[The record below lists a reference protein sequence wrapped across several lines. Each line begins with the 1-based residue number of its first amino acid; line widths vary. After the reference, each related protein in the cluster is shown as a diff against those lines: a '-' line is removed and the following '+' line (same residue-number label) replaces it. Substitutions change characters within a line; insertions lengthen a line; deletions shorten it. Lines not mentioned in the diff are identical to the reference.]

1 LATIID
7 SLLVSL
13 GLDASGMK
21 KGAKD
26 ASDSFDKIKKDSED
40 AADAFKRGQEDAK
53 VAFEKRVKSQVASGK
68 LSQQAAK
75 SESDLFK
82 RQQQD
87 QLFNFKKD
95 QSAKLDVAKKTRD
108 QESKAAK
115 EKEDQGKKA
124 AEGISKVR
132 NEVLGLIGAFVGL
145 SALKGFGESL
155 IGLGAHAARTA
166 GAVGLSAEALN
177 AWTTTASNFGASAAE
192 VEDAFRSM
200 NQFQDALSKGAPEA
214 TQKLNDLAIEL
225 AAINSRT
232 GSHISADWSRLADQR
247 ISSEERLLELSK
259 TAAQLTEKDSALWL
273 AKLGIGENIARA
285 LHAGNVELAIELQ
298 HARDIDKDAAKAS
311 ESSLKLAKAWNEI
324 KNQVKGVGDSMLV
337 DLAPA
342 IDGIEKGMTKT
353 LAYSH
358 DHIKQT
364 EIAVGGLT
372 AALTAAGAVSF
383 LGLSTGI
390 GVVGTAIAAA
400 TAGITALLGGL
411 SLVAGFKGGYALSEW
426 LDKTFGLKYYD
437 KNGKKIGGEEK
448 SAESPAAGK
457 EVEAAKRVKSN
468 INLEKIDK
476 SALKAEAAREV
487 AAVAPKSAEVPTAQ
501 GGSAHGISYRD
512 VAAGSQATNAPAQ
525 AASLDPQEAAKAAE
539 AKYGIPAAVT
549 LAQYKLESNNG
560 KKTPAGS
567 NNPFGIKATR
577 AEIEKGQYVEG
588 MTTEHLNGVDVRIKQ
603 KFKKF
608 DSLADAFEAHAK
620 LLATGSA
627 YSEAR
632 KHKDDPNAF
641 ADALT
646 GKYATDANYGS
657 KLKTI
662 IAEQGGATTIGT
674 SGIAAALRPGPPIDR
689 GLNTGAT
696 AAVTTNQTTNNHS
709 SNSSVQAETN
719 VNGPINIYT
728 QATDAKGVAQ
738 GLGANLQSMQT
749 YVLAS
754 NANNGLN
761 P

>member
-1 LATIID
+1 MATIID

-53 VAFEKRVKSQVASGK
+53 VAFEKRVKSQVTSGK

-285 LHAGNVELAIELQ
+285 LHAGNVELAIEL
-298 HARDIDKDAAKAS
+298 
-311 ESSLKLAKAWNEI
+311 
-324 KNQVKGVGDSMLV
+324 
-337 DLAPA
+337 
-342 IDGIEKGMTKT
+342 
-353 LAYSH
+353 
-358 DHIKQT
+358 
-364 EIAVGGLT
+364 
-372 AALTAAGAVSF
+372 
-383 LGLSTGI
+383 
-390 GVVGTAIAAA
+390 
-400 TAGITALLGGL
+400 
-411 SLVAGFKGGYALSEW
+411 
-426 LDKTFGLKYYD
+426 
-437 KNGKKIGGEEK
+437 
-448 SAESPAAGK
+448 
-457 EVEAAKRVKSN
+457 
-468 INLEKIDK
+468 
-476 SALKAEAAREV
+476 
-487 AAVAPKSAEVPTAQ
+487 
-501 GGSAHGISYRD
+501 
-512 VAAGSQATNAPAQ
+512 
-525 AASLDPQEAAKAAE
+525 
-539 AKYGIPAAVT
+539 
-549 LAQYKLESNNG
+549 
-560 KKTPAGS
+560 
-567 NNPFGIKATR
+567 
-577 AEIEKGQYVEG
+577 
-588 MTTEHLNGVDVRIKQ
+588 
-603 KFKKF
+603 
-608 DSLADAFEAHAK
+608 
-620 LLATGSA
+620 
-627 YSEAR
+627 
-632 KHKDDPNAF
+632 
-641 ADALT
+641 
-646 GKYATDANYGS
+646 
-657 KLKTI
+657 
-662 IAEQGGATTIGT
+662 
-674 SGIAAALRPGPPIDR
+674 
-689 GLNTGAT
+689 
-696 AAVTTNQTTNNHS
+696 
-709 SNSSVQAETN
+709 
-719 VNGPINIYT
+719 
-728 QATDAKGVAQ
+728 
-738 GLGANLQSMQT
+738 
-749 YVLAS
+749 
-754 NANNGLN
+754 
-761 P
+761 